1 MKICI
6 TASGHGMDARVD
18 ERFGRAPFFVI
29 VDPETLQHETI
40 ANPAMDAEQGAGIAA
55 AQGIAKQGV
64 NAVLTGFVGP
74 KAYAALQ
81 AAGITIY
88 DGLSAS
94 MDVKTALKN
103 HTDGL
108 LRRSTGAQARRGL
121 PGRGRS

>member
-6 TASGHGMDARVD
+6 TASGPGMNARID
-18 ERFGRAPFFVI
+18 ERFGRAPFFVM
-29 VDPETLQHETI
+29 VDSETLQHETI
-40 ANPAMDAEQGAGIAA
+40 TNPAMDAEQGAGIAA
-55 AQGIAKQGV
+55 AQGVAKQGV

-81 AAGITIY
+81 AANITIY

-103 HTDGL
+103 YSDGL
-108 LRRSTGAQARRGL
+108 LRQSTGAQSRRGSA
-121 PGRGRS
+121 GRGRS

>member
-29 VDPETLQHETI
+29 VDPDTMQQETI
-40 ANPAMDAEQGAGIAA
+40 TNPAMDAEQGAGIAA
-55 AQGIAKQGV
+55 AQGVAQKGV

-81 AAGITIY
+81 SAGIAIY
-88 DGLSAS
+88 DGLSAD
-94 MDVKTALKN
+94 MDVKTAVKN
-103 HTDGL
+103 YTDGL
-108 LRRSTGAQARRGL
+108 IRRSTGAQSRRGFS
-121 PGRGRS
+121 GRGRS

>member
-6 TASGHGMDARVD
+6 TASGPGMNARVD

-29 VDPETLQHETI
+29 VDSETLQHETV

-55 AQGIAKQGV
+55 AQGVAKHGV

-81 AAGITIY
+81 AAGIAIY
-88 DGLSAS
+88 DGISAG

-103 HTDGL
+103 YSDGL
-108 LRRSTGAQARRGL
+108 LRRSTGAQARRGSA
-121 PGRGRS
+121 GRGRA